1 MKLYVM
7 LPILFLYGCTSPLPK
22 IVNHDV
28 MVTIPCK
35 ITMPVKPVMPLT
47 DTGDI
52 KDNIFIKTK
61 KALAE
66 LDIRRGYEAQ
76 LEAAAGSCQ

>member
-7 LPILFLYGCTSPLPK
+7 LPILLLCGCACPTPQ

-28 MVTIPCK
+28 MVTVPCK

-47 DTGDI
+47 DTGDA
-52 KDNIFIKTK
+52 KDNIFVKSK

-76 LEAAAGSCQ
+76 LESAAGSCQ